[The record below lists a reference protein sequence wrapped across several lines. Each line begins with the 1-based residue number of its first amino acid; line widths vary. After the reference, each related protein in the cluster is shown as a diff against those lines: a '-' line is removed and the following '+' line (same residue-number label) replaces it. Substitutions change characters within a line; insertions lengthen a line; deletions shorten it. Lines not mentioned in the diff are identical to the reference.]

1 MAGKLHKL
9 TALEVAKLSAPGRY
23 SDGGGL
29 YLTIGA
35 GNRRSWIFLYRD
47 RRSGKQR
54 EMGLGSAAAVTL
66 AQARVKAAEARA
78 ALQAGNDPI
87 AAARADDSEV
97 PTFGEMAEEVISSLE
112 SSWRNDKHRA
122 QWRATLETYAPKLK
136 PKRVDEITT
145 EDVLAVLKPIWQ
157 TKAETASRVRGR
169 IEKVL
174 DAAKAKNHRVGENPA
189 RWRGHLD
196 HLLGRRQKLQRGHHP
211 ALPYGDLPKF
221 IAELRQRQGQGLAPV
236 ALEFLIL
243 TAARTGE
250 LLLKKR
256 DDVPLGATW
265 GEIDF
270 EAKVWTIPAQRM
282 KAGVEHRVPLSA
294 RAIAILKS
302 VQPLRRADDFIFPG
316 QEAGHPLSE
325 MSCLMVLRRMK
336 YCHVT
341 VHGFRSTFRDWC
353 GEETDFPR
361 DVAEAALAHVVGSS
375 VERAYRR
382 KDALEKRR
390 TLMEAWAD
398 YCEPA
403 ATATGNVLK
412 MPQRGSRKRAEG

>member
-1 MAGKLHKL
+1 MAKQLNKL
-9 TALEVAKLSAPGRY
+9 TALQVAKLNEPGRY

-35 GNRRSWIFLYRD
+35 GNRRSWVFLYRI
-47 RRSGKQR
+47 RGSGKQR
-54 EMGLGSAAAVTL
+54 EMGLGPAATVTL
-66 AQARVKAAEARA
+66 AQARSKAAAARA
-78 ALQAGNDPI
+78 ALDAGDDPI
-87 AAARADDSEV
+87 AAARADDGEV
-97 PTFGEMAEEVISSLE
+97 PTFGDMAEEVISSLE
-112 SSWRNDKHRA
+112 SSWRSDKHPA
-122 QWRATLETYAPKLK
+122 QWRSTLEAYAGRLK

-145 EDVLAVLKPIWQ
+145 EDVLAVLKPIW
-157 TKAETASRVRGR
+157 TSKAETASRVRGR

-174 DAAKAKNHRVGENPA
+174 DAAKAKGHRDGENPA
-189 RWRGHLD
+189 QWRGHLD
-196 HLLGRRQKLQRGHHP
+196 HLLGRRQKLQRGNHA
-211 ALPYGDLPKF
+211 ALPYDELPKF
-221 IAELRQRQGQGLAPV
+221 MADLRRQEGLAPA

-250 LLLKKR
+250 LLRKLR
-256 DDVPLGATW
+256 DGVPLGAKW
-265 GEIDF
+265 SEIDF
-270 EAKVWTIPAQRM
+270 EAKVWTIPAERM

-302 VQPLRRADDFIFPG
+302 VEPLKPADGFLFPG
-316 QEAGHPLSE
+316 QKPGHPLSE
-325 MSCLMVLRRMK
+325 MACGMVLRRMNHS
-336 YCHVT
+336 HVT

-353 GEETDFPR
+353 GEETNFPR

-412 MPQRGSRKRAEG
+412 MPQPGSRKCVEG

>member
-1 MAGKLHKL
+1 MI
-9 TALEVAKLSAPGRY
+9 T
-23 SDGGGL
+23 
-29 YLTIGA
+29 
-35 GNRRSWIFLYRD
+35 
-47 RRSGKQR
+47 
-54 EMGLGSAAAVTL
+54 
-66 AQARVKAAEARA
+66 
-78 ALQAGNDPI
+78 
-87 AAARADDSEV
+87 
-97 PTFGEMAEEVISSLE
+97 SLE
-112 SSWRNDKHRA
+112 SSWRNEKHRA

-145 EDVLAVLKPIWQ
+145 EDVLAVLKPIW
-157 TKAETASRVRGR
+157 TSKAETASRVRGR

-174 DAAKAKNHRVGENPA
+174 DAAKAKNHRDGENPA
-189 RWRGHLD
+189 RWRGLLD
-196 HLLGRRQKLQRGHHP
+196 HLLGRRQKLRRGHH
-211 ALPYGDLPKF
+211 AAMGYSELPKF
-221 IAELRQRQGQGLAPV
+221 IAELRQQDGLAPA

-250 LLLKKR
+250 LLRKMR
-256 DDVPLGATW
+256 DGVPLGAKW

-270 EAKVWTIPAQRM
+270 ETKVWTIPAERM

-294 RAIAILKS
+294 RAIAILNS
-302 VQPLRRADDFIFPG
+302 VQPLERADGFLFPG
-316 QEAGHPLSE
+316 QKPGHPLSE
-325 MSCLMVLRRMK
+325 MACGMVLRRMK
-336 YCHVT
+336 YSHVT

-412 MPQRGSRKRAEG
+412 MPQRGKSGRAES